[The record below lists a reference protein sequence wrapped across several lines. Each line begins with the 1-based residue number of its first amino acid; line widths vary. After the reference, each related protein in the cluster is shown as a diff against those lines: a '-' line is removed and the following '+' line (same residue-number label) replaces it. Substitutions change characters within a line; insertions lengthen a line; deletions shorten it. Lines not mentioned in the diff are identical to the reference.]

1 MQYKDLIK
9 EIIGAMNGNDIEA
22 MYKNMYEEYTIVVLH
37 ITNAFWYPTFIYT
50 SNTEEV
56 DEVYNEH
63 AEVCVL
69 YTENFFD
76 EFMEYSNEEQKL
88 IYNHLTEEATV

>member
-1 MQYKDLIK
+1 MQYKELIK
-9 EIIGAMNGNDIEA
+9 EIIGAMNGNDIES
-22 MYKNMYEEYTIVVLH
+22 MYKNMYQEYTIIVLN

-50 SNTEEV
+50 SCPDEV
-56 DEVYNEH
+56 DRVYNEN

-76 EFMEYSNEEQKL
+76 EFMEYANEKQKL
-88 IYNHLTEEATV
+88 IYNHLTEEALV